1 MANVKTNK
9 IKKKKINTRSYNPK
23 YAIPETKGNKNTS
36 SISYIKKKTHINKN
50 WIGSLIGFCDWGLK
64 PHS

>member
-9 IKKKKINTRSYNPK
+9 IKKKKINIRSYNPK

-50 WIGSLIGFCDWGLK
+50 
-64 PHS
+64 